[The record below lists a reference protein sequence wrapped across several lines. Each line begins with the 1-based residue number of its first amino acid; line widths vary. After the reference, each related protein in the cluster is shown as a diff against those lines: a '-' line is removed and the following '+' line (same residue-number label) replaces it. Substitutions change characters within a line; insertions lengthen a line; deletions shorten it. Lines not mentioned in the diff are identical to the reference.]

1 MLGATVGTEYS
12 GPHCERYARL
22 PCALEYDSDVGM
34 QEPVIYIGGRPHVL
48 RNLDRPLQN
57 VEATGI
63 TTDIVESMEIAL
75 KRDVQ
80 NELRKG
86 GGKILLHDEI
96 EESPGNYRITPLFET
111 VPEDDV
117 MTPRDVFEL
126 IIAEGYQVRAPFTS
140 ARVLT
145 NSIL

>member
-1 MLGATVGTEYS
+1 
-12 GPHCERYARL
+12 
-22 PCALEYDSDVGM
+22 
-34 QEPVIYIGGRPHVL
+34 VIYIGGRPHVL

-80 NELRKG
+80 DELRKG
-86 GGKILLHDEI
+86 GGKILLNDEI

-111 VPEDDV
+111 VSEDDV

-126 IIAEGYQVRAPFTS
+126 IIAEGYRVGVPFIS
-140 ARVLT
+140 ARICT
-145 NSIL
+145 EERSIG

>member
-1 MLGATVGTEYS
+1 MHEQNFSHPEYY
-12 GPHCERYARL
+12 R
-22 PCALEYDSDVGM
+22 DVCRH

-63 TTDIVESMEIAL
+63 TTDVVESIEIAL

-80 NELRKG
+80 DELRKG

-111 VPEDDV
+111 VSEDGV

-126 IIAEGYQVRAPFTS
+126 MTAEGYKVRLSLTS
-140 ARVLT
+140 PRVQT
-145 NSIL
+145 DNVP

>member
-1 MLGATVGTEYS
+1 MLAPTVGTVCS
-12 GPHCERYARL
+12 GPHCGRYARL
-22 PCALEYDSDVGM
+22 LVTFQCRRDIGPL

-63 TTDIVESMEIAL
+63 TTDVVESIEIAL
-75 KRDVQ
+75 KRDVR

-86 GGKILLHDEI
+86 EGKILLHDEI

-111 VPEDDV
+111 VSEDQI
-117 MTPRDVFEL
+117 MSPRDVFEL
-126 IIAEGYQVRAPFTS
+126 IIAEGYKVRLSLINMQVW
-140 ARVLT
+140 
-145 NSIL
+145 N

>member
-1 MLGATVGTEYS
+1 M
-12 GPHCERYARL
+12 
-22 PCALEYDSDVGM
+22 
-34 QEPVIYIGGRPHVL
+34 IYIGGRPHVL

-63 TTDIVESMEIAL
+63 TTDVVESIEIAL

-80 NELRKG
+80 DELRKG

-96 EESPGNYRITPLFET
+96 EENPGNYRITPLFET
-111 VPEDDV
+111 VSEDGI

-126 IIAEGYQVRAPFTS
+126 MIAEGYKVRLSLTSPRGQTDDAP
-140 ARVLT
+140 
-145 NSIL
+145 